1 MSGKLYQVRIGR
13 EDGDRQTD
21 RQTDESP
28 GKTPTE
34 TGGLVTGRREVA

>member
-1 MSGKLYQVRIGR
+1 M
-13 EDGDRQTD
+13 ETD